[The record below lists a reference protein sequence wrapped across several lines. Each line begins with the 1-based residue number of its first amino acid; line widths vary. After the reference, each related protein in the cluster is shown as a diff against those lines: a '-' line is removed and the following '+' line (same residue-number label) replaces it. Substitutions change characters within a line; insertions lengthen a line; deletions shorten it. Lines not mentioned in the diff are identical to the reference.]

1 MPRKKKQTERTTALC
16 YVRQSQTID
25 ESDTNSPERQ
35 RANIQVMCDQQG
47 WIPEWYEDAE
57 GHKSGRSVKN
67 RQGWLALEKR
77 LSDKDVIALVAN
89 DLSRLHRKG
98 WRIGNLLD
106 LVDGYGIHLVLAAPN
121 KQIDFSS
128 PQGRAVAQLSAIFD
142 EWYAEDIS
150 QRAKDSVSYRK
161 NRGITIGIPPFGT
174 KRDETGQLTPSEK
187 GAWLLSDGLFSDA
200 PPDQPPQPDAIW
212 RPYFACARLI
222 LETYSTNK
230 YGFEK
235 IAYKLRE
242 EGWAF
247 RDRYDKPRPIHAE
260 DIRRVV
266 SNWAEYGGV
275 VFGNRARERDLMEYH
290 PDNIDLDSD
299 KAVFPIS
306 LLYAVGETRIKR
318 TIRSNKDH
326 GITKKAFP
334 YPLAGM
340 VRCAHCEKLAHE
352 QSNNKLRSKL
362 TGKKNSK
369 GRRRYRHK
377 TGVTCGCTNRSVMAQ
392 VLEDEVGRLL
402 ELLTV
407 RDDQVGKLNHLALS
421 ANNFIDYDGDNRNLE
436 AECRANVAKAQKRLQ
451 AAKMLF
457 LDGDLSRE
465 EYLLRKEQAERE
477 IDLWESQALEEKEI
491 VIELA
496 ACVHAI
502 DKISKLW
509 KSGDA
514 QDKQGMA
521 KNIIDYIVFDL
532 DTHRIT
538 DFRLKPWAD
547 RFITVRSKLYED
559 DSVVN
564 KNSPIEFIG
573 EGNDV
578 APTGLE
584 PVSPP

>member
-1 MPRKKKQTERTTALC
+1 MPRKKKPVIHNIALC

-35 RANIQVMCDQQG
+35 RANIQVICNQHN

-67 RQGWLALEKR
+67 RPSWLALEKR
-77 LSDKDVIALVAN
+77 LSDKDVVALVAN

-106 LVDGYGIHLVLAAPN
+106 LVDSYGIRLILAAPN

-161 NRGITIGIPPFGT
+161 KRGITIGIPPFGT
-174 KRDETGQLTPSEK
+174 QRDKTGKLIPSEQ
-187 GAWLLSDGLFSDA
+187 GAWLLSDGLFSDN
-200 PPDQPPQPDAIW
+200 PKNQLPSDEAIW
-212 RPYFACARLI
+212 RSYYDCAHLI
-222 LETYSTNK
+222 LEIYSSNK
-230 YGFEK
+230 FGFEK
-235 IAYKLRE
+235 IAYKLHA

-247 RDRYDKPRPIHAE
+247 RDRYGKPRPIHAE
-260 DIRRVV
+260 DVRRVV

-275 VFGNRARERDLMEYH
+275 VFGSRARERDLMDYH
-290 PDNIDLDSD
+290 PDKVDLDPD

-340 VRCAHCEKLAHE
+340 VRCAHCEQIAYE
-352 QSNNKLRSKL
+352 QSNIKLQTKL
-362 TGKKNSK
+362 TGKKNGK
-369 GRRRYRHK
+369 GHRRYRHK
-377 TGVTCGCTNRSVMAQ
+377 TGVTCGCTNRSVLAE
-392 VLEDEVGRLL
+392 VLENEVSRLL
-402 ELLTV
+402 DLLV
-407 RDDQVGKLNHLALS
+407 IRKDQVDRLNQLALS
-421 ANNFIDYDGDNRNLE
+421 ANNFINYEGDSRNLE
-436 AECRANVAKAQKRLQ
+436 AERRTKISQAKKRLQ
-451 AAKMLF
+451 AAKMLY
-457 LDGDLSRE
+457 LDGDLNRE
-465 EYLLRKEQAERE
+465 EYILRKEQAERD
-477 IDLWESQALEEKEI
+477 IDLWEARALEEKEI
-491 VIELA
+491 VVELA
-496 ACVHAI
+496 TCVRVI
-502 DKISKLW
+502 DKISTLW
-509 KSGDA
+509 KGGDT

-532 DTHRIT
+532 DTHRIV
-538 DFRLKPWAD
+538 DFRLKQWAD
-547 RFITVRSKLYED
+547 RFISVRAKLHED
-559 DSVVN
+559 DFSTN
-564 KNSPIEFIG
+564 ENSPSKFKG